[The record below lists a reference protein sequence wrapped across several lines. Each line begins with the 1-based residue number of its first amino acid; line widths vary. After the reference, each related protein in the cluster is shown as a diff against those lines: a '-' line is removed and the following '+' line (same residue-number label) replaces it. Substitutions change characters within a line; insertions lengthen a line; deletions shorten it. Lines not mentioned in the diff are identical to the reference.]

1 MNQARDTRFAPL
13 FEVFDF
19 RTAGMIHP
27 NRLVFGCGAIDNIG
41 RETAAWGKGKTLL
54 VGDEVIEDLGILEGV
69 AANLSEAGHEVR
81 TYAQIE
87 PEPHLETAE
96 ALYAFGAPCEPS
108 LIVAVG
114 GGSVMDMAKLA
125 AQCIASAKSPR
136 LYAEGKAV
144 PEARGV
150 PLVLAPTTSGTGS
163 EVSMNVA
170 LGIGENKI
178 FLSHPFYYPDMA
190 IVDPNLTTTMPQF
203 VTANTGID
211 ALSHA
216 IEGMLHKRA
225 NPFSDALCLASV
237 EMIGAFLRR
246 AVVDGDDLEAR
257 YYMSMAALLAMMGMM
272 MSGGLYAH
280 SASYAISK
288 YRPTPHGLGCG
299 LPLPYTMSFNLP
311 VSVPKLA
318 RIAVALGEQ
327 TWMLSELDAAHLA
340 VRSVARLNEDVGL
353 PLSLKELGGINESD
367 LEDLAALMI
376 KNWPRPM
383 NPRPMGA
390 KESAM
395 FWRDMWNG
403 RYY

>member
-1 MNQARDTRFAPL
+1 MNQTHDTRFAYL
-13 FEVFDF
+13 SEVFDF

-27 NRLVFGCGAIDNIG
+27 NRLIFGCGAIDNMG
-41 RETAAWGKGKTLL
+41 GEAAEWKEGKTLL
-54 VGDEVIEDLGILEGV
+54 VGDEIMEELGILERV
-69 AANLSEAGHEVR
+69 AANLSDAGHEVC
-81 TYAQIE
+81 TYAKIE

-96 ALYAFGAPCEPS
+96 ALYDYGASCEPT
-108 LIVAVG
+108 LVAAVG

-125 AQCIASAKSPR
+125 AQCIASGKSPR
-136 LYAEGKAV
+136 VYAEHKAV

-150 PLVLAPTTSGTGS
+150 PLILAPTTSGTGS
-163 EVSMNVA
+163 EVSMNIS
-170 LGIGENKI
+170 LGIGDDKF
-178 FLSHPFYYPDMA
+178 FLSHVYYYPDIA
-190 IVDPNLTTTMPQF
+190 IIDPSLTTTMPQI

-216 IEGMLHKRA
+216 IEGMLHKKA
-225 NPFSDALCLASV
+225 NPFSDALCLTSI

-246 AVVDGDDLEAR
+246 AVVDGEDLEAR
-257 YYMSMAALLAMMGMM
+257 YHMSMAASLAMMGMM

-299 LPLPYTMSFNLP
+299 LPLPYTMSYNLP

-318 RIAVALGEQ
+318 KISVALGEQ

-340 VRSVARLNEDVGL
+340 VSSVAQLNEDVGL
-353 PLSLKELGGINESD
+353 PMSLEELGGIEEGD

-390 KESAM
+390 AESVQ
-395 FWRDMWNG
+395 FWRDMWQG
-403 RYY
+403 TY